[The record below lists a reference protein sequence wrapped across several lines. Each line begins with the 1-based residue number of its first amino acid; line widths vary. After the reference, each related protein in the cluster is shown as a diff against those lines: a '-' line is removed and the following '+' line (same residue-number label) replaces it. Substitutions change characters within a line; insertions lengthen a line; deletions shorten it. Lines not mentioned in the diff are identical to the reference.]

1 MPGMPYV
8 QRIFITGA
16 TGYLGRSLSRAL
28 VAQRHTVL
36 GLARRDSIAR
46 LSAGVLPVAGDAL
59 NSGSYRHRLRG
70 VDTFVH
76 LVGTRRPNPFK
87 AQAFEGID
95 LQSVRVAVEA
105 AVDARVAHFVYVS
118 VAHPAPV
125 MRAYIA
131 ARVEAERVI
140 AASGLNASVLRP
152 WYVLG
157 PGHRWPLLLTPLYRL
172 LRTLPSTRASADRLG
187 LLTLEHM
194 VRALCAAIATPAH
207 GVRVWDVPTIKEH
220 ADCIQSPARAV

>member
-1 MPGMPYV
+1 MSYV

-16 TGYLGRSLSRAL
+16 TGYLGRALSQVL
-28 VAQRHTVL
+28 VARRHTVL
-36 GLARRDSIAR
+36 GLARRHSVSR
-46 LSAGVLPVAGDAL
+46 LSPGVLPIAGDAL
-59 NSGSYRHRLRG
+59 NRGSYRHRLRG

-87 AQAFEGID
+87 ARTFEELD

-105 AVDARVAHFVYVS
+105 AVDARIAHFVYVS

-125 MRAYIA
+125 MGAYIA

-172 LRTLPSTRASADRLG
+172 LRTLPSTRESADRLG
-187 LLTLEHM
+187 LLTLDHM
-194 VRALCAAIATPAH
+194 VQALCGAIVAPAV
-207 GVRVWDVPTIKEH
+207 GVRVWDVPAIKKQ
-220 ADCIQSPARAV
+220 ASCIQPATHTV